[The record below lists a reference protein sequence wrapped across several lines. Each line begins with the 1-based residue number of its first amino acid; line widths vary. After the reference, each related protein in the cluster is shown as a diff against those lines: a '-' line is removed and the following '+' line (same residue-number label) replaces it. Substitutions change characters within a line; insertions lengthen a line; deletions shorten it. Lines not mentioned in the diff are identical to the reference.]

1 MTPICGSPGLR
12 SFRMSSN
19 FRPRL
24 PALCRAAALAVLA
37 VNAPSALASETPPAT
52 PAASA
57 PAPAP
62 EATPAAAPAQAEARP
77 SAPVPE
83 DDDAQETA
91 APEPTI
97 ANEAFTAAMK
107 SPPEE
112 VVKRCGPPVAG
123 MEEVLAP
130 GAVLLLGELHGT
142 REIPAFVGAL
152 GCHVASAGV
161 PVVVG
166 LELPR
171 EEQRALRRYLKS
183 QGGKEARASLVEGGF
198 WRRPYQ
204 DGRSSEAIV
213 ALVEKLR
220 VLRAQGLSVSVFA
233 YDAPGQGSQRSAA
246 MAQRV
251 LEVRKTAPKS
261 TFLLLGGNVNA
272 RTTRG
277 AEWDETFTPMGWHLV
292 RAKLPVRT
300 LDARYSRGNAWTCK
314 LVEGEGQ
321 KLDCGASPAVPPPSR
336 QGDKVIFRG
345 PRAFVELTPE
355 HGHEG
360 YDGIFYV
367 GPLTASPPAVSFTAK
382 AH

>member
-1 MTPICGSPGLR
+1 MSPNSR
-12 SFRMSSN
+12 FRAR
-19 FRPRL
+19 F
-24 PALCRAAALAVLA
+24 PALCRAAALALLA
-37 VNAPSALASETPPAT
+37 VNAPNALAEEPPPSEPAV
-52 PAASA
+52 A
-57 PAPAP
+57 
-62 EATPAAAPAQAEARP
+62 
-77 SAPVPE
+77 APVPE
-83 DDDAQETA
+83 DDDARETA

-97 ANEAFTAAMK
+97 ADAAFTAAMK
-107 SPPEE
+107 SPPED
-112 VVKRCGPPVAG
+112 VVKRCGAPVAG
-123 MEEVLAP
+123 MDEVLTP
-130 GAVLLLGELHGT
+130 GGVLLLGEQHGT
-142 REIPAFVGAL
+142 REVPAFVGAL

-183 QGGKEARASLVEGGF
+183 DGGKEARASLVEGGF

-213 ALVEKLR
+213 ALVERLR
-220 VLRAQGLSVSVFA
+220 VLRTQGLSVSVFA
-233 YDAPGQGSQRSAA
+233 YDAPGQGSQRAAA

-261 TFLLLGGNVNA
+261 TFLLLSGNVNA

-292 RAKLPVRT
+292 RAKQPVRT
-300 LDARYSRGNAWTCK
+300 LDLRYSRGTAWGCN
-314 LVEGEGQ
+314 LVAGEGQ
-321 KLDCGASPAVPPPSR
+321 KLDCGANPAVPPPAR

-367 GPLTASPPAVSFTAK
+367 GPLTASPPAVGFTAK
-382 AH
+382 AR